1 MDKITEILIKLG
13 LFTPMFALPLLAAG
27 AAKGAAVKGAAAKGG
42 AAKGA
47 AAKGGAAKGGAASGK
62 GGGLLDMAG
71 NVGGGKKSTGEKI
84 AGVGAIA
91 KGIGKGIFGL
101 GQLRKAKRLKK
112 QLQNQPTYETSKEK
126 LEVAAE
132 ARNRL
137 KGEDPIAKRQEASI
151 EKQASN
157 QADRASKYATSGA
170 DVLGMLGSIGE
181 SQAEAT
187 KDIATQAAAT
197 KQANFGAYATA
208 MRDLS
213 MERDKKFAERKER
226 YGKLEDEYKS
236 KKAAGIQNV
245 SSGFD
250 ETVGGIAKTVGGGE
264 GGDSASPN
272 ASKPGVSGKKK
283 MKKPKPGIAKG
294 TMPSANA
301 TSKPGISPMT
311 MGKKGATSK
320 PGILGL

>member
-27 AAKGAAVKGAAAKGG
+27 ALAAGAAAKGSG
-42 AAKGA
+42 AKGA
-47 AAKGGAAKGGAASGK
+47 AAGGK

-71 NVGGGKKSTGEKI
+71 SVGGGKKSTGEKI

-101 GQLRKAKRLKK
+101 SQLRKAKRLKK

-137 KGEDPIAKRQEASI
+137 KGEDPIAKRAEASI
-151 EKQASN
+151 EKQAAN
-157 QADRASKYATSGA
+157 QAARASKYATSGA

-181 SQAEAT
+181 TQAEAT
-187 KDIATQAAAT
+187 KDIATQAAAR

-236 KKAAGIQNV
+236 KKAAAAQNV

-250 ETVGGIAKTVGGGE
+250 ESVGAAAKLAGGGE

-272 ASKPGVSGKKK
+272 ASKPGATGKKK
-283 MKKPKPGIAKG
+283 GLKKNKLNKDTTPMQPGKTVSLPKPAGG
-294 TMPSANA
+294 
-301 TSKPGISPMT
+301 
-311 MGKKGATSK
+311 
-320 PGILGL
+320 GLFG